1 MYYQK
6 SAKHYKYVLRILF
19 IAILVLFTLAVT
31 GCEKGDT
38 DTEGRDALQSDSGSS
53 SIENAEPSESH
64 GSHKEDA
71 DGESH
76 ETSLKVKATEE
87 DRTPSDHEQ
96 QIIDKLYISDL
107 GKYGSQYGDQIY
119 YAITLTGN
127 AMPEESIYSVRDLEE
142 LIRISFVN
150 SKMNA
155 LGLFAENAGY
165 YGVDLIKFLDL
176 CGIDKNTKK
185 LNILFED
192 KDENKKTFSYKKL
205 SGSKYKAIL
214 ATGSGEGPFALQ
226 EQGRDDDQAV
236 MLMVFKD
243 GKLMERF
250 PVKSMTAG
258 KGRAPEDPEYG
269 FHDRKP
275 YKDSLDCT
283 FTIEVYHKDTA
294 YRGPDRVVELTTAEI
309 EDLMRE
315 NPSKVHGGYYGTL
328 GDEKTFSY
336 AGAGGWTDYFEGV
349 DFLWL
354 LKKKAGV
361 STLDGRAELVG
372 RDGEV
377 YNTVED
383 LKYFDHKGSGDSY
396 YIMTRDGVKIPG
408 AIPVISCVKNGYP
421 ILKEHDHES
430 KAYVAYDQ
438 LNQSLEK
445 KGIDTEV
452 GVVKNHSGPFT
463 ACFGNLDGYYGGER
477 VETAGDCTLIRIYLN

>member
-6 SAKHYKYVLRILF
+6 NAKHYNYILMIFFIFIMMLF
-19 IAILVLFTLAVT
+19 IVAAT
-31 GCEKGDT
+31 GCGKSDT
-38 DTEGRDALQSDSGSS
+38 DAGGSSVSRHASDSAGSKNTES
-53 SIENAEPSESH
+53 SGSH
-64 GSHKEDA
+64 GSQKGDA
-71 DGESH
+71 DGEEH
-76 ETSLKVKATEE
+76 ETSLKVKVTEE
-87 DRTPSDHEQ
+87 NRSPSEHEQ

-119 YAITLTGN
+119 YAITLTGD
-127 AMPEESIYSVRDLEE
+127 AMPEESVYSARDLEE

-150 SKMNA
+150 SEMNA
-155 LGLFAENAGY
+155 LGLFAENDEC
-165 YGVDLIKFLDL
+165 YGIDLIKFLDL

-192 KDENKKTFSYKKL
+192 KDGNKKTFSYKTL
-205 SGSKYKAIL
+205 SGSKYEAIL
-214 ATGSGEGPFALQ
+214 ATGGGEGPFALQ
-226 EQGRDDDQAV
+226 EQSSDDDQAV
-236 MLMVFKD
+236 MLMIYKD
-243 GKLMERF
+243 GKLRDQF

-258 KGRAPEDPEYG
+258 KGKAPEDPEYG
-269 FHDRKP
+269 FHDRKL

-294 YRGPDRVVELTTAEI
+294 YRGPDKVVEFTTAEI

-328 GDEKTFSY
+328 GDEQTFSY

-383 LKYFDHKGSGDSY
+383 LKYFDHKGNSDSY

-438 LNQSLEK
+438 LNQTLGK

>member
-19 IAILVLFTLAVT
+19 IAIVVLFILGVT

-38 DTEGRDALQSDSGSS
+38 DTEGRGALQSDSVNG
-53 SIENAEPSESH
+53 SIENAESSESH
-64 GSHKEDA
+64 GSQKGDA

-76 ETSLKVKATEE
+76 ETSLKVKVTEE
-87 DRTPSDHEQ
+87 DRSPSDHEQ

-107 GKYGSQYGDQIY
+107 GKYGSQYGAQIY

-155 LGLFAENAGY
+155 LGLFAENDGY
-165 YGVDLIKFLDL
+165 YGVDLIKFLDF

-192 KDENKKTFSYKKL
+192 KDEHNKIFSYKKL
-205 SGSKYKAIL
+205 SGSQYEAIL
-214 ATGSGEGPFALQ
+214 ATGSSEGPFALQ
-226 EQGRDDDQAV
+226 KQGDDGSAV
-236 MLMVFKD
+236 VLMVFKD
-243 GKLMERF
+243 GKLKEQF

-258 KGRAPEDPEYG
+258 KGRTPEDPEYG
-269 FHDRKP
+269 FHDRKL

-315 NPSKVHGGYYGTL
+315 NPSKVQGGYYGTL
-328 GDEKTFSY
+328 GDEQTFSY

-354 LKKKAGV
+354 LKKKAKV
-361 STLDGRAELVG
+361 STLDGRAEC
-372 RDGEV
+372 
-377 YNTVED
+377 TTP
-383 LKYFDHKGSGDSY
+383 S
-396 YIMTRDGVKIPG
+396 KI
-408 AIPVISCVKNGYP
+408 
-421 ILKEHDHES
+421 
-430 KAYVAYDQ
+430 
-438 LNQSLEK
+438 
-445 KGIDTEV
+445 
-452 GVVKNHSGPFT
+452 
-463 ACFGNLDGYYGGER
+463 
-477 VETAGDCTLIRIYLN
+477 